1 MALDLP
7 VGVAAARRAHHG
19 EGIKGPARGTRG
31 RLTLRHV
38 IYGALESAIGKRAV
52 GPCPPRPEHIEYLR
66 ASLIGGRGRPWAEI
80 PRRFQV
86 WLRASVPS
94 LAAGLV
100 PRPALASV
108 AVPSPVVAPAVAAP
122 LPQPGSLLSTLMR
135 ARATS
140 AADRLGEV
148 APGAAVSSRPVRA
161 QVRASTIS
169 GESARPLTAKGRVR
183 FSKRD
188 HARSE
193 APVQHVPAPAPAP
206 ALKSAADQEEAAK
219 RSAQAQKLLALL
231 PDPGLSPSQAA
242 RALASRRN
250 RMRPLPPGGI
260 V

>member
-1 MALDLP
+1 M
-7 VGVAAARRAHHG
+7 
-19 EGIKGPARGTRG
+19 
-31 RLTLRHV
+31 
-38 IYGALESAIGKRAV
+38 
-52 GPCPPRPEHIEYLR
+52 
-66 ASLIGGRGRPWAEI
+66 
-80 PRRFQV
+80 
-86 WLRASVPS
+86 
-94 LAAGLV
+94 

-206 ALKSAADQEEAAK
+206 ALKSAAVDQEEAAK

-250 RMRPLPPGGI
+250 VRMRPLPPGGI